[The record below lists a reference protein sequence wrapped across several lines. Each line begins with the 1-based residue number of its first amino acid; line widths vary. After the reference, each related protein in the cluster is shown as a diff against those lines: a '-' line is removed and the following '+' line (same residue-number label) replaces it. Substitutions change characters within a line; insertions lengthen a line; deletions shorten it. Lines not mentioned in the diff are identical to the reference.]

1 MTDELVGG
9 IRPVW
14 LRRLLNPNM
23 RLFGRNDIVLLG
35 GLAVALFVLFNR
47 PLQEMFDFVREIEDT
62 YNVRLLPALMILVG
76 LFVFHQFRKREEVRV
91 AALTSATAA
100 EHATVRAD
108 EMERLIAFSQAIA
121 RSLTEESIKSAAI
134 AHVPLLAP
142 NRILWALARS
152 EGQWRPLMNVGNVA
166 PGAQESAAKVALCEI
181 DPPPG
186 VEPEF
191 TCFPMIIAGNPVGVL
206 GVATQPPLADEQRR
220 ILTTAAALL
229 AVSLKN
235 AELFREVVE
244 SNVRDPLTSCVTR
257 RHGMGIFQTE
267 MRRSRR
273 SQLPMSL
280 IVFDLD
286 HFKAIND
293 RYGHLAGD
301 AVLGAVGGRMNSVLR
316 GSDLKCRYGGEEFLI
331 LLPDTPTQGAIRVA
345 ETLRREIEGSSIP
358 WNEDMLRVTA
368 SFGITSITPGEMDPL
383 AAIARADE
391 ALYRAKQDGRNCVR
405 SAAEAEAL
413 V

>member
-1 MTDELVGG
+1 
-9 IRPVW
+9 
-14 LRRLLNPNM
+14 M

-35 GLAVALFVLFNR
+35 GLAVALFIVFSQ
-47 PLQEMFDFVREIEDT
+47 PLGKMFDFVREIEDT
-62 YNVRLLPALMILVG
+62 YQVQLLPAFMILVA
-76 LFVFHQFRKREEVRV
+76 LYSFHQVRKREEVRV
-91 AALTSATAA
+91 AALASASAAA
-100 EHATVRAD
+100 EATSRAE

-121 RSLTEESIKSAAI
+121 RSLTEESIKAAAV
-134 AHVPLLAP
+134 AHIPQLAP
-142 NRILWALARS
+142 NRVAWALARTD
-152 EGQWRPLMNVGNVA
+152 GQWRPLMNVGDVT
-166 PGAQESAAKVALCEI
+166 PLAQESAAKIALCEI

-191 TCFPMIIAGNPVGVL
+191 TCFPMIIAGMPVGVL
-206 GVATQPPLADEQRR
+206 GVAAKPGMADDQRR

-235 AELFREVVE
+235 SELFREVVE
-244 SNVRDPLTSCVTR
+244 SNVRDPLTACVTR

-267 MRRSRR
+267 MRRARR
-273 SQLPMSL
+273 SQLPMAL

-286 HFKAIND
+286 HFKAVND

-301 AVLGAVGGRMNSVLR
+301 AVLGAVGGRMNAVLR

-331 LLPDTPTQGAIRVA
+331 LLPDTPAQGAQRVA
-345 ETLRREIEGSSIP
+345 ETLRREIEANAIP
-358 WNEDMLRVTA
+358 WNDEQLRITA
-368 SFGITSITPGEMDPL
+368 SFGVTAITPGEMDPL

-405 SAAEAEAL
+405 TAAEAEAL

>member
-1 MTDELVGG
+1 
-9 IRPVW
+9 
-14 LRRLLNPNM
+14 M

-35 GLAVALFVLFNR
+35 GLALALFIVFSQ
-47 PLQEMFDFVREIEDT
+47 PLGKMFDFVSEIEDT
-62 YNVRLLPALMILVG
+62 YQVQLLPAFMILVA
-76 LFVFHQFRKREEVRV
+76 LYSFHQVRKREEVRV
-91 AALTSATAA
+91 AALASASAAAHATA
-100 EHATVRAD
+100 RAD

-121 RSLTEESIKSAAI
+121 RSLTEESIKAAAI
-134 AHVPLLAP
+134 AHVPQLAP
-142 NRILWALARS
+142 NRIAWALARS
-152 EGQWRPLMNVGNVA
+152 DGQWRPLMNVGDVT
-166 PGAQESAAKVALCEI
+166 PLAQESAAKIALCEI

-191 TCFPMIIAGNPVGVL
+191 TCFPMIIAGMPVGVL
-206 GVATQPPLADEQRR
+206 GVAAKPEMADEQRR

-235 AELFREVVE
+235 SELFREVVE
-244 SNVRDPLTSCVTR
+244 SNVRDPLTACVTR

-267 MRRSRR
+267 MRRARR
-273 SQLPMSL
+273 SQLPMTL

-301 AVLGAVGGRMNSVLR
+301 AVLGAVGGRMNAVLR

-331 LLPDTPTQGAIRVA
+331 LLPDTPAQGAQRVA
-345 ETLRREIEGSSIP
+345 ETLRREIEANSIP
-358 WNEDMLRVTA
+358 WNDEQLRVTA
-368 SFGITSITPGEMDPL
+368 SFGITAITPGEMDPL

>member
-1 MTDELVGG
+1 
-9 IRPVW
+9 
-14 LRRLLNPNM
+14 M

-35 GLAVALFVLFNR
+35 GLALALFIVFSQ
-47 PLQEMFDFVREIEDT
+47 PLGKMFDFVAEIEDT
-62 YNVRLLPALMILVG
+62 YQVQLLPAFMILVA
-76 LFVFHQFRKREEVRV
+76 LYSFHQVRKREEVRV
-91 AALTSATAA
+91 AALASASAA
-100 EHATVRAD
+100 AQATGRAE

-121 RSLTEESIKSAAI
+121 RSLTEESIKAAAI
-134 AHVPLLAP
+134 AHIPQLAP
-142 NRILWALARS
+142 NRVAWALARS
-152 EGQWRPLMNVGNVA
+152 DGQWRPLMNVGDVT
-166 PGAQESAAKVALCEI
+166 PLAQESAAKIALCEI

-191 TCFPMIIAGNPVGVL
+191 TCFPMIIAGMPVGVL
-206 GVATQPPLADEQRR
+206 GVAAKPGMADDQRR

-235 AELFREVVE
+235 SELFREVVE
-244 SNVRDPLTSCVTR
+244 SNVRDPLTACVTR

-267 MRRSRR
+267 MRRARR
-273 SQLPMSL
+273 SQLPMAL

-301 AVLGAVGGRMNSVLR
+301 AVLGAVGGRMNAVLR

-331 LLPDTPTQGAIRVA
+331 LLPDTPSQGAQRVA
-345 ETLRREIEGSSIP
+345 ETLRREIEANAIP
-358 WNEDMLRVTA
+358 WNDEMLRVTA
-368 SFGITSITPGEMDPL
+368 SFGITAITPGEMDPL

-391 ALYRAKQDGRNCVR
+391 ALYKAKQDGRNCVR

>member
-1 MTDELVGG
+1 
-9 IRPVW
+9 
-14 LRRLLNPNM
+14 M
-23 RLFGRNDIVLLG
+23 RLFGRNDIVFSQPLG
-35 GLAVALFVLFNR
+35 R
-47 PLQEMFDFVREIEDT
+47 MFDFVSEIEDT
-62 YNVRLLPALMILVG
+62 YQVQLLPAFMILVA
-76 LFVFHQFRKREEVRV
+76 LYSFHQVRKREEVRV
-91 AALTSATAA
+91 AALASASAAAHATARA
-100 EHATVRAD
+100 E

-121 RSLTEESIKSAAI
+121 RSLTEESIKAAAI
-134 AHVPLLAP
+134 AHVPQLAP
-142 NRILWALARS
+142 NRIAWALARS
-152 EGQWRPLMNVGNVA
+152 DGQWRPLMNVGNVT
-166 PGAQESAAKVALCEI
+166 PLAQESAAKIALCEI

-191 TCFPMIIAGNPVGVL
+191 TCFPMIIAGMPVGVL
-206 GVATQPPLADEQRR
+206 GVAAKPEMADEQRR

-235 AELFREVVE
+235 SELFREVVE
-244 SNVRDPLTSCVTR
+244 SNVRDPLTGCVTR

-267 MRRSRR
+267 MRRARR
-273 SQLPMSL
+273 SQLPMAL

-301 AVLGAVGGRMNSVLR
+301 AVLGAVGGRMNAVLR

-331 LLPDTPTQGAIRVA
+331 LLPETPTQGGQRVA
-345 ETLRREIEGSSIP
+345 ETLRREIEANAIP
-358 WNEDMLRVTA
+358 WNDEPLRVTA
-368 SFGITSITPGEMDPL
+368 SFGITVIMPGEMDPL
-383 AAIARADE
+383 VAIARADE

>member
-1 MTDELVGG
+1 
-9 IRPVW
+9 
-14 LRRLLNPNM
+14 M

-35 GLAVALFVLFNR
+35 CLAVALFVLFNR
-47 PLQEMFDFVREIEDT
+47 PLQEGFDFVREIEDT
-62 YNVRLLPALMILVG
+62 YQVRLLPALLILVG
-76 LFVFHQFRKREEVRV
+76 TFIFHQFRKRQEVRS
-91 AALTSATAA
+91 AAIASAAAAA
-100 EHATVRAD
+100 EANARAE
-108 EMERLIAFSQAIA
+108 EMERLIAFGQAIA
-121 RSLTEESIKSAAI
+121 RSLTEESIKAAAI
-134 AHVPLLAP
+134 AHIPQLAP
-142 NRILWALARS
+142 NRIAWALARS
-152 EGQWRPLMNVGNVA
+152 DGQWRPLMNVGDVT
-166 PGAQESAAKVALCEI
+166 PLAQESAAKIALCEI

-191 TCFPMIIAGNPVGVL
+191 TCFPMIIAGMPVGVL
-206 GVATQPPLADEQRR
+206 GVAAKPEMADDQRR
-220 ILTTAAALL
+220 MLTSAAALL

-235 AELFREVVE
+235 SELFREVVE
-244 SNVRDPLTSCVTR
+244 SNVRDPLTACVTR

-267 MRRSRR
+267 MRRARR

-286 HFKAIND
+286 HFKGIND

-301 AVLGAVGGRMNSVLR
+301 AVLGAVGGRMNAVLR

-331 LLPDTPTQGAIRVA
+331 LLPDTPAPGAQRVA
-345 ETLRREIEGSSIP
+345 ETLRREIEANSIP
-358 WNEDMLRVTA
+358 WNDETLRITA
-368 SFGITSITPGEMDPL
+368 SFGLTAITPGEMDPL

>member
-1 MTDELVGG
+1 
-9 IRPVW
+9 
-14 LRRLLNPNM
+14 M

-35 GLAVALFVLFNR
+35 CLAVALFVLFNR
-47 PLQEMFDFVREIEDT
+47 PLQEGFDFVREIEDT
-62 YNVRLLPALMILVG
+62 YQVRLLPALLILVG
-76 LFVFHQFRKREEVRV
+76 TFIFHQFRKRQEVRS
-91 AALTSATAA
+91 AALASASAAAEATARA
-100 EHATVRAD
+100 E

-121 RSLTEESIKSAAI
+121 RSLTEESIKAAAI
-134 AHVPLLAP
+134 AHVPQLAP
-142 NRILWALARS
+142 DRVAWALARS
-152 EGQWRPLMNVGNVA
+152 DGQWRPLMNVGDVT
-166 PGAQESAAKVALCEI
+166 PLAQESAAKIALCEI

-191 TCFPMIIAGNPVGVL
+191 VCFPMIIAGMPVGVL
-206 GVATQPPLADEQRR
+206 GVAAKPEMADDQRR

-235 AELFREVVE
+235 SELFREVVE
-244 SNVRDPLTSCVTR
+244 SNVRDPLTACVTR

-267 MRRSRR
+267 MRRARR

-301 AVLGAVGGRMNSVLR
+301 AVLGAVGGRMNAVLR

-331 LLPDTPTQGAIRVA
+331 LLPDTPSQGAQRVS
-345 ETLRREIEGSSIP
+345 ETLRREIEANAIP
-358 WNEDMLRVTA
+358 WNDEMLRITA
-368 SFGITSITPGEMDPL
+368 SFGITAITPGEMDPL

>member
-1 MTDELVGG
+1 
-9 IRPVW
+9 
-14 LRRLLNPNM
+14 M

-35 GLAVALFVLFNR
+35 GLAVALFVLFSQ
-47 PLQEMFDFVREIEDT
+47 PLQHLFDFVREIEDT
-62 YNVRLLPALMILVG
+62 YKVQLLPAFMILVA
-76 LFVFHQFRKREEVRV
+76 LYSFHQMRKREEVRV
-91 AALTSATAA
+91 AAMASARAAEEATARS
-100 EHATVRAD
+100 E
-108 EMERLIAFSQAIA
+108 EMERLIAFGQAIA
-121 RSLTEESIKSAAI
+121 RSLTEESIKAAAI

-142 NRILWALARS
+142 GRAVWALARS
-152 EGQWRPLMNVGNVA
+152 DGQWRPLLNVGNVA
-166 PGAQESAAKVALCEI
+166 PGALESAAKIALCEI

-186 VEPEF
+186 IEPEF
-191 TCFPMIIAGNPVGVL
+191 TCFPMIIAGTPVGVL
-206 GVATQPPLADEQRR
+206 GVAAKPGLADEQRR

-229 AVSLKN
+229 AVALKN
-235 AELFREVVE
+235 SELFREVVE

-267 MRRSRR
+267 LRRARR

-286 HFKAIND
+286 HFKGIND

-301 AVLGAVGGRMNSVLR
+301 AVLGAVGARMNAVLR
-316 GSDLKCRYGGEEFLI
+316 GSDLKCRYGGEEFMI
-331 LLPDTPTQGAIRVA
+331 LLPDTPTQGAQRVA
-345 ETLRREIEGSSIP
+345 ETLRREIESSGIP
-358 WNEDMLRVTA
+358 WNDEMLKITA

>member
-1 MTDELVGG
+1 
-9 IRPVW
+9 
-14 LRRLLNPNM
+14 M

-35 GLAVALFVLFNR
+35 CLAVALFVLFNP
-47 PLQEMFDFVREIEDT
+47 PLQQMFDFVREIEDT
-62 YNVRLLPALMILVG
+62 YQVRLLPALMILVG
-76 LFVFHQFRKREEVRV
+76 TFIFHQFRKREEARV
-91 AALTSATAA
+91 AALTSAAAAA
-100 EHATVRAD
+100 EATARSE
-108 EMERLIAFSQAIA
+108 EMERLIAFGQAIA
-121 RSLTEESIKSAAI
+121 RSVTEESIKAAAV
-134 AHVPLLAP
+134 AHVPQLAP
-142 NRILWALARS
+142 ARTAWALARS
-152 EGQWRPLMNVGNVA
+152 DGQWRPLLNVGDAA
-166 PGAQESAAKVALCEI
+166 PSAQESAAKIALCEI

-186 VEPEF
+186 VEPEYI
-191 TCFPMIIAGNPVGVL
+191 CFPMIIAGMPVGVL
-206 GVATQPPLADEQRR
+206 GVAAKPPMADDQRR

-235 AELFREVVE
+235 SELFREVVE
-244 SNVRDPLTSCVTR
+244 SNVRDPLTACVTR

-267 MRRSRR
+267 MRRARR

-301 AVLGAVGGRMNSVLR
+301 AVLGAVGGRMNAVLR

-331 LLPDTPTQGAIRVA
+331 LLPDTPAQGAHRVA
-345 ETLRREIEGSSIP
+345 ETLRREIEAHAIP
-358 WNEDMLRVTA
+358 WNEETLRVTA
-368 SFGITSITPGEMDPL
+368 SFGITAITPGEMDPL

-391 ALYRAKQDGRNCVR
+391 ALYRAKQDGRNCIR
-405 SAAEAEAL
+405 IAAEAEAL

>member
-1 MTDELVGG
+1 
-9 IRPVW
+9 
-14 LRRLLNPNM
+14 M

-35 GLAVALFVLFNR
+35 GLAVALFIVFSQ
-47 PLQEMFDFVREIEDT
+47 PLGKMFDFVREIEDT
-62 YNVRLLPALMILVG
+62 YQVQLLPAFMILVA
-76 LFVFHQFRKREEVRV
+76 LYSFHQVRKREEVRV
-91 AALTSATAA
+91 AALASASAAA
-100 EHATVRAD
+100 EATSRAE

-121 RSLTEESIKSAAI
+121 RSLTEESIKAAAV
-134 AHVPLLAP
+134 AHIPQLAP
-142 NRILWALARS
+142 NRVAWALARTD
-152 EGQWRPLMNVGNVA
+152 GQWRPLMNVGDMT
-166 PGAQESAAKVALCEI
+166 PLAQESAAKIALCEI

-191 TCFPMIIAGNPVGVL
+191 TCFPMIIAGMPVGVL
-206 GVATQPPLADEQRR
+206 GVAAKPGMADDQRR

-235 AELFREVVE
+235 SELFREVVE
-244 SNVRDPLTSCVTR
+244 SNVRDPLTACVTR

-267 MRRSRR
+267 MRRARR

-286 HFKAIND
+286 HFKAVND

-301 AVLGAVGGRMNSVLR
+301 AVLGAVGGRMNAVLR

-331 LLPDTPTQGAIRVA
+331 LLPDTPAQGAHRVA
-345 ETLRREIEGSSIP
+345 ETLRREIEANAIP
-358 WNEDMLRVTA
+358 WNDEQLRVTA
-368 SFGITSITPGEMDPL
+368 SFGITAITPGEMDPL

>member
-1 MTDELVGG
+1 
-9 IRPVW
+9 
-14 LRRLLNPNM
+14 M

-35 GLAVALFVLFNR
+35 GLAVALFIVFSQ
-47 PLQEMFDFVREIEDT
+47 PLGKMFDFVAEIEDT
-62 YNVRLLPALMILVG
+62 YQVQLLPAFMILVA
-76 LFVFHQFRKREEVRV
+76 LYSFHQVRKREEVRV
-91 AALTSATAA
+91 AALASASAAAEATARA
-100 EHATVRAD
+100 E

-121 RSLTEESIKSAAI
+121 RSLTEESIKAAAI
-134 AHVPLLAP
+134 AHIPQLAP
-142 NRILWALARS
+142 NRVAWALARS
-152 EGQWRPLMNVGNVA
+152 DGQWRPLMNVGDVT
-166 PGAQESAAKVALCEI
+166 PVAQESAAKIALCEI

-191 TCFPMIIAGNPVGVL
+191 TCFPMIIAGMPVGVL
-206 GVATQPPLADEQRR
+206 GVAAKPGMADDQRR

-235 AELFREVVE
+235 SELFREVVE
-244 SNVRDPLTSCVTR
+244 SNVRDPLTACVTR

-267 MRRSRR
+267 MRRARR
-273 SQLPMSL
+273 SQLPMAL

-301 AVLGAVGGRMNSVLR
+301 AVLGAVGGRMNAVLR

-331 LLPDTPTQGAIRVA
+331 LLPDTPAQGAQRVA
-345 ETLRREIEGSSIP
+345 ETLRREIESNAIP
-358 WNEDMLRVTA
+358 WNEEMLRVTA
-368 SFGITSITPGEMDPL
+368 SFGITAITPGEMDPL

>member
-1 MTDELVGG
+1 
-9 IRPVW
+9 
-14 LRRLLNPNM
+14 M
-23 RLFGRNDIVLLG
+23 RLFGRNDLVLLS
-35 GLAVALFVLFNR
+35 GLAVALYVLFYQ
-47 PLQEMFDFVREIEDT
+47 PLQHMFDFVREIERT
-62 YNVRLLPALMILVG
+62 YQVQLLPALMILVG
-76 LFVFHQFRKREEVRV
+76 LFVFHQYRKREEVRV
-91 AALTSATAA
+91 SALTSAAAAA
-100 EHATVRAD
+100 EAISRSE

-121 RSLTEESIKSAAI
+121 RSLTEESIKSAAV
-134 AHVPLLAP
+134 AHIPLLAP
-142 NRILWALARS
+142 NRTVWALART
-152 EGQWRPLMNVGNVA
+152 EGQWRPLMNVGNLA
-166 PGAQESAAKVALCEI
+166 PGAQESAAKIALCEI

-186 VEPEF
+186 VQPEF

-206 GVATQPPLADEQRR
+206 GVAAQPPLAGEQRR

-235 AELFREVVE
+235 SELFREVVE

-267 MRRSRR
+267 MRRARR

-286 HFKAIND
+286 HFKGIND

-331 LLPDTPTQGAIRVA
+331 LLPDTPSQGALRVA
-345 ETLRREIEGSSIP
+345 ETLRREIEGTSIP
-358 WNEDMLRVTA
+358 WNDDTLRVTA
-368 SFGITSITPGEMDPL
+368 SFGITAITPGEMDPL
-383 AAIARADE
+383 AAISRADE

>member
-1 MTDELVGG
+1 
-9 IRPVW
+9 
-14 LRRLLNPNM
+14 M

-35 GLAVALFVLFNR
+35 TLAIALWVVFSQQLHGVFAC
-47 PLQEMFDFVREIEDT
+47 VRDIEDT
-62 YNVRLLPALMILVG
+62 YQVRLLPALMILVG
-76 LFVFHQFRKREEVRV
+76 MFIFHQYRKREEIRLGALAS
-91 AALTSATAA
+91 AAAAEAATARA
-100 EHATVRAD
+100 E
-108 EMERLIAFSQAIA
+108 EMERLIAFGQAIA
-121 RSLTEESIKSAAI
+121 RSLTEESIKAAAI
-134 AHVPLLAP
+134 AHVPQLAP
-142 NRILWALARS
+142 GRTVWALARS
-152 EGQWRPLMNVGNVA
+152 DSQWRPLMNLGDST
-166 PGAQESAAKVALCEI
+166 PTAQETAAKIALSEI

-191 TCFPMIIAGNPVGVL
+191 TCFPMIIAGMPVGVL
-206 GVATQPPLADEQRR
+206 GVAANPPLAAEQRR

-229 AVSLKN
+229 AVALKN

-244 SNVRDPLTSCVTR
+244 SNVRDPLTGCVTR
-257 RHGMGIFQTE
+257 RHAMGVFQTE
-267 MRRSRR
+267 LRRARR

-286 HFKAIND
+286 HFKAVND

-301 AVLGAVGGRMNSVLR
+301 AVLGAVGGRMNAVLR
-316 GSDLKCRYGGEEFLI
+316 GSDLKCRYGGEEFMI
-331 LLPDTPTQGAIRVA
+331 LLPDTPTQGAHRVA
-345 ETLRREIEGSSIP
+345 ETLRREIEGHSVP
-358 WNEDMLRVTA
+358 WNDETLRVTA
-368 SFGITSITPGEMDPL
+368 SFGLTAITPGEMDPL

>member
-1 MTDELVGG
+1 
-9 IRPVW
+9 
-14 LRRLLNPNM
+14 M

-35 GLAVALFVLFNR
+35 GLALALFIVFSQ
-47 PLQEMFDFVREIEDT
+47 PLGKMFDFVSEIEDT
-62 YNVRLLPALMILVG
+62 YQVQLLPAFMILVA
-76 LFVFHQFRKREEVRV
+76 LYSFHQVRKREEVRV
-91 AALTSATAA
+91 AALASASAAAHATA
-100 EHATVRAD
+100 RAD

-121 RSLTEESIKSAAI
+121 RSLTEESIKAAAI
-134 AHVPLLAP
+134 AHVPQLAP
-142 NRILWALARS
+142 NRTAWALARS
-152 EGQWRPLMNVGNVA
+152 DGQWRPLMNVGDVT
-166 PGAQESAAKVALCEI
+166 PLAQESAAKIALCEI

-191 TCFPMIIAGNPVGVL
+191 TCFPMIIAGMPVGVL
-206 GVATQPPLADEQRR
+206 GGAAKPAMADDQRR

-235 AELFREVVE
+235 SELFREVVE
-244 SNVRDPLTSCVTR
+244 SNVRDPLTACVTR

-267 MRRSRR
+267 MRRARR
-273 SQLPMSL
+273 SQLPMTL

-301 AVLGAVGGRMNSVLR
+301 AVLGAVGGRMNAVLR

-331 LLPDTPTQGAIRVA
+331 LLPDTPAQGAQRVA
-345 ETLRREIEGSSIP
+345 ETLRREIEANSIP
-358 WNEDMLRVTA
+358 WNDEQLRVTA
-368 SFGITSITPGEMDPL
+368 SFGITAITPGEMDPL

>member
-1 MTDELVGG
+1 
-9 IRPVW
+9 
-14 LRRLLNPNM
+14 
-23 RLFGRNDIVLLG
+23 
-35 GLAVALFVLFNR
+35 VAL
-47 PLQEMFDFVREIEDT
+47 
-62 YNVRLLPALMILVG
+62 A
-76 LFVFHQFRKREEVRV
+76 
-91 AALTSATAA
+91 SATAA
-100 EHATVRAD
+100 AEATARAE
-108 EMERLIAFSQAIA
+108 EMERLIAFGQAIA
-121 RSLTEESIKSAAI
+121 RSLTEESIKAAAI

-142 NRILWALARS
+142 GRAAWALARS
-152 EGQWRPLMNVGNVA
+152 DGQWRPLMNVGDA
-166 PGAQESAAKVALCEI
+166 TPGAQESAAKIALCEI

-191 TCFPMIIAGNPVGVL
+191 TCFPMIIAGMPVGVL
-206 GVATQPPLADEQRR
+206 GVAAKPPLADEQRR

-235 AELFREVVE
+235 SELFREVVE
-244 SNVRDPLTSCVTR
+244 SNVRDPLTACVTR

-267 MRRSRR
+267 MRRARR
-273 SQLPMSL
+273 SQLPMAL

-286 HFKAIND
+286 HFKGIND
-293 RYGHLAGD
+293 RYGHL
-301 AVLGAVGGRMNSVLR
+301 GGRMNAVLR

-331 LLPDTPTQGAIRVA
+331 LLPDTPTQGAQRVA
-345 ETLRREIEGSSIP
+345 ETLRREIEGNSIP
-358 WNEDMLRVTA
+358 WNDETLRITA
-368 SFGITSITPGEMDPL
+368 SFGITAIMPGEMDPL

>member
-1 MTDELVGG
+1 MGALALG
-9 IRPVW
+9 
-14 LRRLLNPNM
+14 L
-23 RLFGRNDIVLLG
+23 IVL
-35 GLAVALFVLFNR
+35 FSQ
-47 PLQEMFDFVREIEDT
+47 PLQGVFDFVRDIEDT
-62 YNVRLLPALMILVG
+62 YQVRLLPALLILVG
-76 LFVFHQFRKREEVRV
+76 IFTFHQYRKREEVRV
-91 AALTSATAA
+91 SALASAAAAADATARA
-100 EHATVRAD
+100 E
-108 EMERLIAFSQAIA
+108 EMERLIAFGQAIA
-121 RSLTEESIKSAAI
+121 RSLTEESIKSAAL

-142 NRILWALARS
+142 DRAVWALARS
-152 EGQWRPLMNVGNVA
+152 DGQWRPLMNVGDA
-166 PGAQESAAKVALCEI
+166 TPGAQETAAKIALSEI

-191 TCFPMIIAGNPVGVL
+191 TCFPMIIGGMPVGVL
-206 GVATQPPLADEQRR
+206 GVAVKPPLTDEQRR

-235 AELFREVVE
+235 SELFREVVE
-244 SNVRDPLTSCVTR
+244 SNVRDPLTGCVTR
-257 RHGMGIFQTE
+257 RHAMSVFQTE
-267 MRRSRR
+267 LRRARR

-286 HFKAIND
+286 HFKSVND

-316 GSDLKCRYGGEEFLI
+316 GSDLKCRYGGEEFMI
-331 LLPDTPTQGAIRVA
+331 LLPDTPTQGAHRVA
-345 ETLRREIEGSSIP
+345 ETLRREIESYSVP
-358 WNEDMLRVTA
+358 WNDETLRVTA
-368 SFGITSITPGEMDPL
+368 SFGITGITPGEMDPL

>member
-1 MTDELVGG
+1 
-9 IRPVW
+9 
-14 LRRLLNPNM
+14 M

-35 GLAVALFVLFNR
+35 GLALALFIVFSQ
-47 PLQEMFDFVREIEDT
+47 PLGKMFDFVSEIEDT
-62 YNVRLLPALMILVG
+62 YQVQLLPAFMILVA
-76 LFVFHQFRKREEVRV
+76 LYSFHQVRKREEVRV
-91 AALTSATAA
+91 AALASASAAAHATA
-100 EHATVRAD
+100 RAD

-121 RSLTEESIKSAAI
+121 RSLTEESIKAAAI
-134 AHVPLLAP
+134 AHVPQLAP
-142 NRILWALARS
+142 NRIAWALARS
-152 EGQWRPLMNVGNVA
+152 DGQWRPLMNVGDVT
-166 PGAQESAAKVALCEI
+166 PLAQESAAKIALCEI

-191 TCFPMIIAGNPVGVL
+191 TCFPMIIAGMPVGVL
-206 GVATQPPLADEQRR
+206 GVAAKPAMADDQRR

-235 AELFREVVE
+235 SELFREVVE
-244 SNVRDPLTSCVTR
+244 SNVRDPLTACVTR

-267 MRRSRR
+267 MRRARR

-301 AVLGAVGGRMNSVLR
+301 AVLGAVGGRMNAVLR

-331 LLPDTPTQGAIRVA
+331 LLPDTPAQGAQRVA
-345 ETLRREIEGSSIP
+345 ETLRREIEANSIP
-358 WNEDMLRVTA
+358 WNDEQLRVTA
-368 SFGITSITPGEMDPL
+368 SFGITAITPGEMDPL

>member
-1 MTDELVGG
+1 
-9 IRPVW
+9 
-14 LRRLLNPNM
+14 M

-35 GLAVALFVLFNR
+35 GLAVALFVLFSQ
-47 PLQEMFDFVREIEDT
+47 PLQNLFDFVREIEDT
-62 YNVRLLPALMILVG
+62 YKVQLLPAFMILVA
-76 LFVFHQFRKREEVRV
+76 LYSFHQMRKREEVRV
-91 AALTSATAA
+91 AAMASARAAEEATARS
-100 EHATVRAD
+100 E
-108 EMERLIAFSQAIA
+108 EMERLIAFGQAIA
-121 RSLTEESIKSAAI
+121 RSLTEESIRAAAI

-142 NRILWALARS
+142 ERAVWALARS
-152 EGQWRPLMNVGNVA
+152 DGQWRPLLNVGNVA
-166 PGAQESAAKVALCEI
+166 PGALEPAAKIALCEI

-191 TCFPMIIAGNPVGVL
+191 TCFPMIIAGTPVGVL
-206 GVATQPPLADEQRR
+206 GVAAKPGLADEQRR

-229 AVSLKN
+229 AVALKN
-235 AELFREVVE
+235 SELFREVVE

-267 MRRSRR
+267 LRRARR

-286 HFKAIND
+286 HFKGIND

-301 AVLGAVGGRMNSVLR
+301 AVLGAVGARMNAVLR
-316 GSDLKCRYGGEEFLI
+316 GSDLKCRYGGEEFMI
-331 LLPDTPTQGAIRVA
+331 LLPDTPAQGAHRVA
-345 ETLRREIEGSSIP
+345 ETLRREIESSGIA
-358 WNEDMLRVTA
+358 WNDEMLKITA

>member
-1 MTDELVGG
+1 
-9 IRPVW
+9 
-14 LRRLLNPNM
+14 M
-23 RLFGRNDIVLLG
+23 RLFGRNDLVLLS
-35 GLAVALFVLFNR
+35 GLAVALYVLFYQ
-47 PLQEMFDFVREIEDT
+47 PLQHMFDFVREIERT
-62 YNVRLLPALMILVG
+62 YQVQLLPALMILVG
-76 LFVFHQFRKREEVRV
+76 LFVVHQYRKREEVRV
-91 AALTSATAA
+91 SALTSAAAAA
-100 EHATVRAD
+100 EAISRSE
-108 EMERLIAFSQAIA
+108 EMERLIAFGQAIA
-121 RSLTEESIKSAAI
+121 RSLTEESIKSAAV
-134 AHVPLLAP
+134 AHIPLLAP
-142 NRILWALARS
+142 NRTVWALARS
-152 EGQWRPLMNVGNVA
+152 EGQWRPLMNVGNVS
-166 PGAQESAAKVALCEI
+166 PGAQESAAKIALCEI

-206 GVATQPPLADEQRR
+206 GVAAQPPLADEQRR

-235 AELFREVVE
+235 SELFREVVE

-267 MRRSRR
+267 MRRARR
-273 SQLPMSL
+273 SQLPMAL

-331 LLPDTPTQGAIRVA
+331 LLPDTPSQGAVRVA
-345 ETLRREIEGSSIP
+345 ETLRREIEGTSIP
-358 WNEDMLRVTA
+358 WNDDTLRVTA
-368 SFGITSITPGEMDPL
+368 SFGITAITPGEMDPL

>member
-1 MTDELVGG
+1 
-9 IRPVW
+9 
-14 LRRLLNPNM
+14 M

-35 GLAVALFVLFNR
+35 ALALGLFVLFSQR
-47 PLQEMFDFVREIEDT
+47 LEQVFDFVREIEDT
-62 YNVRLLPALMILVG
+62 YKVRLLPALMILAGV
-76 LFVFHQFRKREEVRV
+76 FIFHQFRKREEVRV
-91 AALTSATAA
+91 AALTSASAA
-100 EHATVRAD
+100 EEATARAE
-108 EMERLIAFSQAIA
+108 EMERLIAFAQAIA

-134 AHVPLLAP
+134 AHVPLLAT
-142 NRILWALARS
+142 NRTAWALARTD
-152 EGQWRPLMNVGNVA
+152 GQWRPLMNVGDVSPA
-166 PGAQESAAKVALCEI
+166 AQESAAKIALCEI

-191 TCFPMIIAGNPVGVL
+191 ACFPMIIAGTPVGVL
-206 GVATQPPLADEQRR
+206 GVAANPPLADEQRR

-235 AELFREVVE
+235 SELFREVVE

-267 MRRSRR
+267 LRRARR

-301 AVLGAVGGRMNSVLR
+301 AVLGAVGGRMNAVLR

-331 LLPDTPTQGAIRVA
+331 LLPDTPTQGAHRVA
-345 ETLRREIEGSSIP
+345 ETLRREIESNGIP
-358 WNEDMLRVTA
+358 WNEDLLRITA
-368 SFGITSITPGEMDPL
+368 SFGITAITPGEMDPL

-405 SAAEAEAL
+405 TAAEAEAL

>member
-1 MTDELVGG
+1 
-9 IRPVW
+9 
-14 LRRLLNPNM
+14 M

-35 GLAVALFVLFNR
+35 GLALALFIVFSQ
-47 PLQEMFDFVREIEDT
+47 PLGKMFDFVSEIEDT
-62 YNVRLLPALMILVG
+62 YQVQLLPAFMILVA
-76 LFVFHQFRKREEVRV
+76 LYSFHQVRKREEVRV
-91 AALTSATAA
+91 AALASASAAAHATA
-100 EHATVRAD
+100 RAD

-121 RSLTEESIKSAAI
+121 RSLTEESIKAAAI
-134 AHVPLLAP
+134 AHVPQLAP
-142 NRILWALARS
+142 NRTAWALARS
-152 EGQWRPLMNVGNVA
+152 DGQWRPLMNVGDVT
-166 PGAQESAAKVALCEI
+166 PLAQESAAKIALCEI

-191 TCFPMIIAGNPVGVL
+191 TCFPMIIAGMPVGVL
-206 GVATQPPLADEQRR
+206 GVAARPEMADDQRR

-235 AELFREVVE
+235 SELFREVVE
-244 SNVRDPLTSCVTR
+244 SNVRDPLTACVTR
-257 RHGMGIFQTE
+257 RHGMWIFQTE
-267 MRRSRR
+267 MRRARR
-273 SQLPMSL
+273 SQLPMTL

-301 AVLGAVGGRMNSVLR
+301 AVLGAVGGRMNAVLR

-331 LLPDTPTQGAIRVA
+331 LLPDTPAQGAQRVA
-345 ETLRREIEGSSIP
+345 ETLRREIEANSIP
-358 WNEDMLRVTA
+358 WNDEQLRVTA
-368 SFGITSITPGEMDPL
+368 SFGITAITPGEMDPL

>member
-1 MTDELVGG
+1 
-9 IRPVW
+9 
-14 LRRLLNPNM
+14 M

-35 GLAVALFVLFNR
+35 GLAVALFIVFSQ
-47 PLQEMFDFVREIEDT
+47 PLGRMFDFVREVEDT
-62 YNVRLLPALMILVG
+62 YQVQLLPAFMILVA
-76 LFVFHQFRKREEVRV
+76 LYSFHQVRKREEVRV
-91 AALTSATAA
+91 SALASAAAAEEATARS
-100 EHATVRAD
+100 E
-108 EMERLIAFSQAIA
+108 EMERLIAFGQAIA
-121 RSLTEESIKSAAI
+121 RSLTEESIKAAAV
-134 AHVPLLAP
+134 AHIPMLAP
-142 NRILWALARS
+142 TRAAWALARS
-152 EGQWRPLMNVGNVA
+152 DGQWRPLLNVGDVA
-166 PGAQESAAKVALCEI
+166 PGAQESAAKIALCEI

-191 TCFPMIIAGNPVGVL
+191 TCFPMIIAGTPVGVL
-206 GVATQPPLADEQRR
+206 GVASKPPLGDEQRR

-244 SNVRDPLTSCVTR
+244 SNVRDPLTACVTR

-267 MRRSRR
+267 LRRARR

-301 AVLGAVGGRMNSVLR
+301 AVLGAVGSRMNAVLR

-331 LLPDTPTQGAIRVA
+331 LLPDTPAQGAQRVA
-345 ETLRREIEGSSIP
+345 ETLRREIESNGIP
-358 WNEDMLRVTA
+358 WSDEMLRVTA

>member
-1 MTDELVGG
+1 
-9 IRPVW
+9 
-14 LRRLLNPNM
+14 M
-23 RLFGRNDIVLLG
+23 RLFGRNDIVLVGALALG
-35 GLAVALFVLFNR
+35 LIVLFSQ
-47 PLQEMFDFVREIEDT
+47 PLQGVFDFVRDIEDT
-62 YNVRLLPALMILVG
+62 YQVRLLPALLILVG
-76 LFVFHQFRKREEVRV
+76 IFTFHQYRKREEVRV
-91 AALTSATAA
+91 AALASSAAAADATARA
-100 EHATVRAD
+100 E
-108 EMERLIAFSQAIA
+108 EMERLIAFGQAIA
-121 RSLTEESIKSAAI
+121 RSLTEESIKAAAI

-142 NRILWALARS
+142 DRAVWALARS
-152 EGQWRPLMNVGNVA
+152 DGQWRPLMNVGDA
-166 PGAQESAAKVALCEI
+166 TPAAQETAAKIALSEI

-186 VEPEF
+186 VEPDF
-191 TCFPMIIAGNPVGVL
+191 TCFPMIIGGMPVGVL
-206 GVATQPPLADEQRR
+206 GVAVKPPMTDEQRQ

-244 SNVRDPLTSCVTR
+244 SNVRDPLTGCVTR
-257 RHGMGIFQTE
+257 RHAMSVFQTE
-267 MRRSRR
+267 LRRARR

-286 HFKAIND
+286 HFKSVND

-316 GSDLKCRYGGEEFLI
+316 GSDLKCRYGGEEFMI
-331 LLPDTPTQGAIRVA
+331 LLPDTPTQGAHRVA
-345 ETLRREIEGSSIP
+345 ETLRREIESYSVP
-358 WNEDMLRVTA
+358 WNDETLRVTA
-368 SFGITSITPGEMDPL
+368 SFGITAITPGEMDPL

>member
-1 MTDELVGG
+1 
-9 IRPVW
+9 
-14 LRRLLNPNM
+14 M
-23 RLFGRNDIVLLG
+23 RLFGRNDLVLLS
-35 GLAVALFVLFNR
+35 GLAVALYVLFYQ
-47 PLQEMFDFVREIEDT
+47 PLQHMFDFVREIERT
-62 YNVRLLPALMILVG
+62 YQVQLLPALMILVG
-76 LFVFHQFRKREEVRV
+76 LFVFHQYRKREEVRV
-91 AALTSATAA
+91 AALTSAAAA
-100 EHATVRAD
+100 EQAISRSE

-121 RSLTEESIKSAAI
+121 RSLTEESIKSAAV
-134 AHVPLLAP
+134 AHIPLLAP
-142 NRILWALARS
+142 NRTVWALART
-152 EGQWRPLMNVGNVA
+152 EGQWRPLMNVGNVS
-166 PGAQESAAKVALCEI
+166 PGAQESAAKIALCEI

-206 GVATQPPLADEQRR
+206 GVAAQPPLADEQRR

-235 AELFREVVE
+235 SELFREVVE

-267 MRRSRR
+267 MRRARR

-331 LLPDTPTQGAIRVA
+331 LLPDTPSQGALRVA
-345 ETLRREIEGSSIP
+345 ETLRREIEGTSIP
-358 WNEDMLRVTA
+358 WNEDTLRVTA
-368 SFGITSITPGEMDPL
+368 SFGITAITPGEMDPL

>member
-1 MTDELVGG
+1 
-9 IRPVW
+9 
-14 LRRLLNPNM
+14 M

-35 GLAVALFVLFNR
+35 GLALALFIVFSQ
-47 PLQEMFDFVREIEDT
+47 PLGKMFDFVSEIEDT
-62 YNVRLLPALMILVG
+62 YQVQLLPAFMILVAIYS
-76 LFVFHQFRKREEVRV
+76 FHQVRKQQEVQV
-91 AALTSATAA
+91 AALASASAAAHATARA
-100 EHATVRAD
+100 E
-108 EMERLIAFSQAIA
+108 EMERLIAFGQAIA
-121 RSLTEESIKSAAI
+121 RSLTEESIKAAAI
-134 AHVPLLAP
+134 AHVPQLAP
-142 NRILWALARS
+142 SRIAWALARS
-152 EGQWRPLMNVGNVA
+152 DGQWRPLMNVGDVT
-166 PGAQESAAKVALCEI
+166 PLAQESAAKIALCEI

-191 TCFPMIIAGNPVGVL
+191 TCFPMIIAGMPVGVL
-206 GVATQPPLADEQRR
+206 GVAAKPEMADEQRR

-235 AELFREVVE
+235 SELFREVVE
-244 SNVRDPLTSCVTR
+244 SNVRDPLTACVTR

-267 MRRSRR
+267 MRRARR
-273 SQLPMSL
+273 SQLPMTL

-301 AVLGAVGGRMNSVLR
+301 AVLGAVGGRMNAVLR

-331 LLPDTPTQGAIRVA
+331 LLPDTPAQGAQRVA
-345 ETLRREIEGSSIP
+345 ETLRREIEAHSIP
-358 WNEDMLRVTA
+358 WNDEQLRVTA
-368 SFGITSITPGEMDPL
+368 SFGITAITPGEMDPL

>member
-1 MTDELVGG
+1 
-9 IRPVW
+9 
-14 LRRLLNPNM
+14 M

-35 GLAVALFVLFNR
+35 GLALALFIVFSQ
-47 PLQEMFDFVREIEDT
+47 PLGKMFDFVSEIEDT
-62 YNVRLLPALMILVG
+62 YQVQLLPAFMILVA
-76 LFVFHQFRKREEVRV
+76 LYSFHQVRKREEVRV
-91 AALTSATAA
+91 AALASASAAAHATA
-100 EHATVRAD
+100 RAD

-121 RSLTEESIKSAAI
+121 RSLTEESIKAAAI
-134 AHVPLLAP
+134 AHVPQLAP
-142 NRILWALARS
+142 NRIAWALARS
-152 EGQWRPLMNVGNVA
+152 DGQWRPLMNVGDVT
-166 PGAQESAAKVALCEI
+166 PLAQESAAKIALCEI

-191 TCFPMIIAGNPVGVL
+191 ICFPMIIAGMPVGVL
-206 GVATQPPLADEQRR
+206 GVAARPEMADDQRR

-235 AELFREVVE
+235 SELFREVVE
-244 SNVRDPLTSCVTR
+244 SNVRDPLTACVTR

-267 MRRSRR
+267 MRRARR

-301 AVLGAVGGRMNSVLR
+301 AVLGAVGGRMNAVLR

-331 LLPDTPTQGAIRVA
+331 LLPDTPAQGAQRVA
-345 ETLRREIEGSSIP
+345 ETLRREIEANSIP
-358 WNEDMLRVTA
+358 WNEEQLRVTA
-368 SFGITSITPGEMDPL
+368 SFGITAITPGEMDPL

>member
-1 MTDELVGG
+1 
-9 IRPVW
+9 
-14 LRRLLNPNM
+14 
-23 RLFGRNDIVLLG
+23 
-35 GLAVALFVLFNR
+35 
-47 PLQEMFDFVREIEDT
+47 
-62 YNVRLLPALMILVG
+62 
-76 LFVFHQFRKREEVRV
+76 
-91 AALTSATAA
+91 
-100 EHATVRAD
+100 
-108 EMERLIAFSQAIA
+108 
-121 RSLTEESIKSAAI
+121 
-134 AHVPLLAP
+134 
-142 NRILWALARS
+142 
-152 EGQWRPLMNVGNVA
+152 
-166 PGAQESAAKVALCEI
+166 LCEI

-206 GVATQPPLADEQRR
+206 GVATQPPMADEQRR

-267 MRRSRR
+267 MRRARR

-331 LLPDTPTQGAIRVA
+331 LLPDTPTQGALRVA

-358 WNEDMLRVTA
+358 WNDDMLRVTA
-368 SFGITSITPGEMDPL
+368 SFGITAITPGEMDPL

>member
-1 MTDELVGG
+1 
-9 IRPVW
+9 
-14 LRRLLNPNM
+14 M
-23 RLFGRNDIVLLG
+23 RLFGRNDLVLLS
-35 GLAVALFVLFNR
+35 GLAVALYVLFYQ
-47 PLQEMFDFVREIEDT
+47 PLQHMFDFVREIEQT
-62 YNVRLLPALMILVG
+62 YQVQLLPALMILVA
-76 LFVFHQFRKREEVRV
+76 LFGFHQYRKREEVRV
-91 AALTSATAA
+91 AALTSAAAA
-100 EHATVRAD
+100 EQAISRSE

-121 RSLTEESIKSAAI
+121 RSLTEESIKSAAV
-134 AHVPLLAP
+134 AHIPLLAP
-142 NRILWALARS
+142 NRTVWALART

-166 PGAQESAAKVALCEI
+166 PGAQESAAKIALCEI

-206 GVATQPPLADEQRR
+206 GVAAQPPLADEQRR

-235 AELFREVVE
+235 SELFREVVD

-267 MRRSRR
+267 MRRARR

-286 HFKAIND
+286 HFKMIND

-331 LLPDTPTQGAIRVA
+331 LLPDTPSQGALRVA
-345 ETLRREIEGSSIP
+345 ETLRREIEGTSIP
-358 WNEDMLRVTA
+358 WNDDMLRVTA
-368 SFGITSITPGEMDPL
+368 SFGLTAITPGEMDPL

>member
-1 MTDELVGG
+1 
-9 IRPVW
+9 
-14 LRRLLNPNM
+14 M
-23 RLFGRNDIVLLG
+23 RLFGRNDLVLLS
-35 GLAVALFVLFNR
+35 GLAVALYVLFYQ
-47 PLQEMFDFVREIEDT
+47 PLQHMFDFVREIERT
-62 YNVRLLPALMILVG
+62 YQVQLLPALMILVG
-76 LFVFHQFRKREEVRV
+76 LFVFHQYRKREEVRV
-91 AALTSATAA
+91 AALTSAAAA
-100 EHATVRAD
+100 EQAISRSE

-121 RSLTEESIKSAAI
+121 RSLTEESIKSAAV
-134 AHVPLLAP
+134 AHIPLLAP
-142 NRILWALARS
+142 NRTVWSLART
-152 EGQWRPLMNVGNVA
+152 EGQWRPLMNVGNVS
-166 PGAQESAAKVALCEI
+166 PGAQESAAKIALCEI

-206 GVATQPPLADEQRR
+206 GVAAQPPLADEQRR

-235 AELFREVVE
+235 SELFREVVE

-267 MRRSRR
+267 MRRARR

-331 LLPDTPTQGAIRVA
+331 LLPDTPSQGALRVA
-345 ETLRREIEGSSIP
+345 ETLRREIEGTSIP
-358 WNEDMLRVTA
+358 WNDETLRVTA
-368 SFGITSITPGEMDPL
+368 SFGITAITPGEMDPL

>member
-1 MTDELVGG
+1 MITLESQPAILAAAPENQEFA
-9 IRPVW
+9 IAP
-14 LRRLLNPNM
+14 
-23 RLFGRNDIVLLG
+23 IVLG
-35 GLAVALFVLFNR
+35 FIGDPVARWAYPDAHQYRTFF
-47 PLQEMFDFVREIEDT
+47 P
-62 YNVRLLPALMILVG
+62 RL
-76 LFVFHQFRKREEVRV
+76 
-91 AALTSATAA
+91 
-100 EHATVRAD
+100 VRAFGG
-108 EMERLIAFSQAIA
+108 RAFMHGTAHYLEGF
-121 RSLTEESIKSAAI
+121 RGTSLW
-134 AHVPLLAP
+134 L
-142 NRILWALARS
+142 
-152 EGQWRPLMNVGNVA
+152 
-166 PGAQESAAKVALCEI
+166 
-181 DPPPG
+181 PPG

-345 ETLRREIEGSSIP
+345 ETLRREIEGTSIP
-358 WNEDMLRVTA
+358 WNDDMLRVTA

>member
-1 MTDELVGG
+1 
-9 IRPVW
+9 
-14 LRRLLNPNM
+14 M

-91 AALTSATAA
+91 AALTSAAAA
-100 EHATVRAD
+100 ENATLRAD

-121 RSLTEESIKSAAI
+121 RSLTEESIKAAAI

-142 NRILWALARS
+142 NRTAWALARS
-152 EGQWRPLMNVGNVA
+152 EGQWRPLMNVGNLA
-166 PGAQESAAKVALCEI
+166 PGAHESAAKIALCEI

-206 GVATQPPLADEQRR
+206 GVAAKPALADEQRR

-235 AELFREVVE
+235 SELFREVVE

-257 RHGMGIFQTE
+257 RHGMGVFQTE
-267 MRRSRR
+267 MRRARR

-286 HFKAIND
+286 HFKGIND

-316 GSDLKCRYGGEEFLI
+316 GSDLKCRYGGEEFLV
-331 LLPDTPTQGAIRVA
+331 LLPDTPSQGAQRVA
-345 ETLRREIEGSSIP
+345 ETLRREIEGTAVP
-358 WNEDMLRVTA
+358 WNDDTLRVTA
-368 SFGITSITPGEMDPL
+368 SFGLTAITPGEMDPL

-391 ALYRAKQDGRNCVR
+391 ALYRAKQDGRNCIR